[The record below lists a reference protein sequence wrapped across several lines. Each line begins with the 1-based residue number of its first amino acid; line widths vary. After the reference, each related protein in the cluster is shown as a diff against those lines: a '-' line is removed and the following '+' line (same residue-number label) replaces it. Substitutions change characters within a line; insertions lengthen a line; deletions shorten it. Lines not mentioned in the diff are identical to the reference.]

1 MYAQMYIHMYVH
13 IHMYIHMYII
23 CMYAH
28 TGDAFWRQF

>member
-13 IHMYIHMYII
+13 MYII
-23 CMYAH
+23 CMYAN

>member
-1 MYAQMYIHMYVH
+1 MYAQMYIHMYV
-13 IHMYIHMYII
+13 HMYII